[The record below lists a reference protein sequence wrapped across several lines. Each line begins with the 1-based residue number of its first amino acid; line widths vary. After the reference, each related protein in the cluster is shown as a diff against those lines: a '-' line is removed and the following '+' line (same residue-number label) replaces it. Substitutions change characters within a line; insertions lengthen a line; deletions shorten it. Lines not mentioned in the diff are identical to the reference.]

1 MKSKPRILFIGNFLL
16 RHWGRGRTGIDMRL
30 AAGAVRLGC
39 PHLTFSE
46 RDVARFLAPL
56 GFMRGIGAKMMN
68 ERLLRTVR
76 NFRPDIVFIAHC
88 DYVEN
93 KTLLAM
99 KEALPSLRIVHINC
113 DAIWQEHT
121 RSQIFRRKDSCDA
134 IFVTTAG
141 EELRDFS
148 SGRNVVGFFPNP
160 CDAAYDIED
169 NSAKTEFKYD
179 LFFAGRPQQID
190 NRRELVEKLERILDP
205 SVRRGF
211 FGMGKAPLLL
221 GRDYEEVIA
230 SSKMG
235 LSINRKEGWKWYASD
250 RITHLMASGCLTYQ
264 HSGNRMQDFFTD
276 EETVYF
282 SSVDELAE
290 KIAYY
295 NTHDDERR
303 SVSRMGREK
312 YFKLFNSERT
322 LKYMMEAALGEEFSE
337 SYEWAGDVYR

>member
-1 MKSKPRILFIGNFLL
+1 MKSRPRILFIGNFLL

-56 GFMRGIGAKMMN
+56 GFMRGVGAKVMN
-68 ERLLRTVR
+68 ARLLRTVR
-76 NFRPDIVFIAHC
+76 NFKPDIVFIAHC

-93 KTLLAM
+93 RTLLAM
-99 KEALPSLRIVHINC
+99 KELYPSLRIVHINC
-113 DAIWQEHT
+113 DPIWQEHT
-121 RSQIFRRKDSCDA
+121 RSQIMRRKETSDA

-160 CDAAYDIED
+160 CDAAYDTED
-169 NSAKTEFKYD
+169 NSAKTEFGYD
-179 LFFAGRPQQID
+179 IFFAGRPQQID
-190 NRRELVEKLERILDP
+190 GRRELVERLEEILDP

-221 GRDYEEVIA
+221 GRDYEETIA
-230 SSKMG
+230 ASKMG

-250 RITHLMASGCLTYQ
+250 RITHLMANGCLTFQ
-264 HSGNRMQDFFTD
+264 HAGNKMQNFFSD
-276 EETVYF
+276 AESVYF
-282 SSVDELAE
+282 SSVEELAE
-290 KIAYY
+290 KIAHY
-295 NTHDDERR
+295 NTHDEERR
-303 SVSRMGREK
+303 SVASRGREK
-312 YFKLFNSERT
+312 YFRLFNSERT
-322 LKYMMEAALGEEFSE
+322 LKCMIEAAFGEEFSE
-337 SYEWAGDVYR
+337 EYEWAGEIYR